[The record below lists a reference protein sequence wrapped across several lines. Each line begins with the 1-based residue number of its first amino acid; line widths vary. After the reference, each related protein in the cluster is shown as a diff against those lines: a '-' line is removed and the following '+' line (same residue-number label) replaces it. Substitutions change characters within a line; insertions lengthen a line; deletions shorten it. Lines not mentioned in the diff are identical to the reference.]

1 MASGQAGGRRHAQT
15 DAVPDE
21 DLSGGGGGVGSAASQ
36 DSQCCRCVGAVG
48 GGEGSG
54 DDVGGRWGGRVG
66 GGLEE
71 SRGHRGGGVCR
82 LVGLVK
88 GCGGVGKVQA
98 FENTWW
104 T

>member
-15 DAVPDE
+15 DVVPDE
-21 DLSGGGGGVGSAASQ
+21 DLSGGGGGVGGAASQ
-36 DSQCCRCVGAVG
+36 DPQRCCCVGAG
-48 GGEGSG
+48 GGG
-54 DDVGGRWGGRVG
+54 DGVGGRRGGRVG

-71 SRGHRGGGVCR
+71 SWGHRGVSVCR

-98 FENTWW
+98 FENT
-104 T
+104 